1 MNAAPDVYPLHPD
14 ADQKTL
20 RQLGALAH
28 QARAALR
35 AADRFVAQDHGQAME
50 IAGWLVCTAMDL
62 AHEVAEDI
70 ENMARDLSVSSSPAQ
85 QLDALAPVRR
95 AAHQLHAACRA
106 ADLFLEQDSSQ
117 DRDAGTWLIA
127 SARTLADRLTA
138 ALDDQVSARAWTEPV
153 RRVTA
158 PVSR

>member
-1 MNAAPDVYPLHPD
+1 MIATPDVYPVHPD

-35 AADRFVAQDHGQAME
+35 AADRFVAQDHGQSTE
-50 IAGWLVCTAMDL
+50 IAGWLVCTAMEL
-62 AHEVAEDI
+62 AHEVAEDV
-70 ENMARDLSVSSSPAQ
+70 ESLAQDLGTNSTPGQ
-85 QLDALAPVRR
+85 QLEALAPVRR